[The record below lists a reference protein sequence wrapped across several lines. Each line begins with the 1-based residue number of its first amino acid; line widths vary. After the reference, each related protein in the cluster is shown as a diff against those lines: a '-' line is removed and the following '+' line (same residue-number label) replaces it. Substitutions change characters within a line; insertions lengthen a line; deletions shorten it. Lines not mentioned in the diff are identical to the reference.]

1 MYTDRPRRRFATDQV
16 LGTILRQAGIDKQG
30 AILITGPA
38 GLATL
43 LWFCR
48 HNYQRVGYARTGR
61 APAEDSDL
69 LLVPQTCGA
78 HDLERILEEGP
89 HVRQGGVLIVQ
100 TPELDA
106 SAAVDPIHRLPRR
119 FGFRIERCLHGR
131 HREMHVARRIGR
143 P

>member
-1 MYTDRPRRRFATDQV
+1 MYTDRHRRRFATDQA
-16 LGTILRQAGIDKQG
+16 LGAILRQAGIDKQS

-48 HNYQRVGYARTGR
+48 HDYQHVGYARTGR
-61 APAEDSDL
+61 APANDSDL
-69 LLVPQTCGA
+69 LLVPQTCDALG
-78 HDLERILEEGP
+78 LTRILEEGP

-100 TPELDA
+100 TPEPEG
-106 SAAVDPIHRLPRR
+106 STGVDPIHRLLRR